1 MTLRI
6 IATGGTFDKCYDPLT
21 GNLIFSESVL
31 PTAITRARITDPVSF
46 EPLMAI
52 DSLDMTDAHRA
63 QILSACQRSP
73 EQNIVIIHGTDTM
86 RETAQ
91 VLGEAGLKKT
101 IVLTGA
107 MVPYRMSSSD
117 ALFNLGF
124 AVAVAQLSAP
134 GVFVAMNGRAFA
146 WDRVRK
152 NKAAGI
158 FENADQ
164 HSQ

>member
-21 GNLIFSESVL
+21 GNLVFDRSVL
-31 PTAITRARITDPVSF
+31 PTALARARITDPVSF
-46 EPLMAI
+46 EPLFAI
-52 DSLDMTDAHRA
+52 DSLDMNETHRA
-63 QILSACQRSP
+63 QICAACERST
-73 EQNIVIIHGTDTM
+73 EQKIVIIHGTDTM

-91 VLGEAGLKKT
+91 VLGKAGLQKT

-107 MVPYRMSSSD
+107 MVPYRVASSD

-124 AVAVAQLSAP
+124 AVAVAQLNMP
-134 GVFVAMNGRAFA
+134 GVFVAMNGRVFS

-152 NKAAGI
+152 NKTDGI
-158 FENADQ
+158 FENAD
-164 HSQ
+164 